1 MPLPRSCSPLQC
13 GLCLS
18 EEAGY
23 PGNAANHR
31 CHIWHNE
38 KTHERRQISRWEKGE
53 VTLHFSASIKSKKI
67 TSVICI
73 QNKVS
78 LKRSKEEGNNSQ
90 DCRHLLIVQ
99 SAVCIQSANLRRC
112 VFFFSFYTNTI
123 MYSRGLGVKYQAHA
137 NAITSYLHSH

>member
-23 PGNAANHR
+23 PGNAANPR

-38 KTHERRQISRWEKGE
+38 KTHERRRGKGE
-53 VTLHFSASIKSKKI
+53 GTLHFSASIKSKKI
-67 TSVICI
+67 ASAICI

-78 LKRSKEEGNNSQ
+78 LRRSREEGNNSRG
-90 DCRHLLIVQ
+90 CCHLLIVQ
-99 SAVCIQSANLRRC
+99 SANVQR
-112 VFFFSFYTNTI
+112 SFHTNTVI
-123 MYSRGLGVKYQAHA
+123 YSRGFGVKYQAHA
-137 NAITSYLHSH
+137 NAITRYLHSH